1 MAAVFSAFV
10 TCVLVT
16 FMTLGTR
23 TTTLV
28 VHGVLG
34 TEWADMLEEAVTM
47 GRASSGLEI
56 EKLL

>member
-1 MAAVFSAFV
+1 MVAVSSAFV
-10 TCVLVT
+10 ASVLVT

-23 TTTLV
+23 TITLV

-56 EKLL
+56 